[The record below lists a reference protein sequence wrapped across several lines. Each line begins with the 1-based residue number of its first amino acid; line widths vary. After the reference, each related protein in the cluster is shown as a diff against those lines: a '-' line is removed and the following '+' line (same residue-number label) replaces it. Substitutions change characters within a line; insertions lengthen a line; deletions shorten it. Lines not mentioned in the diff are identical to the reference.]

1 LFFTGLRAAFLSFAG
16 LLAKPFADSGTAG
29 MAASARFMA
38 I

>member
-16 LLAKPFADSGTAG
+16 LLAKPFADPCAAG
-29 MAASARFMA
+29 VTASARFMA